1 MDIIKQIE
9 TYILYLITEC
19 GLSVTLHPQREETLI
34 AFSSLM
40 QFNIH
45 DNSYCS
51 YIKSISGGNRRC
63 RHQQKKALE
72 RSDQGAFC
80 GLCYAGVFE
89 YVYPIFDGEQ
99 NLGFISV
106 SGYGCKEGRG
116 RISAAA
122 EELGCSEKALRKI
135 YGTLREIPEKERID
149 TLLFPLCSMLEL
161 AYRKEHKQEKEESF
175 AIRVIRY
182 VKQRYASDLTT
193 EQLCKKFHCSR
204 SHFSHT
210 FKKETG
216 KTFREYLTETR
227 LEHARRLLRYS
238 GLQVSEIAFSVGFND
253 ANYFSNIFR
262 KKYGISPREYRIK
275 HKP

>member
-1 MDIIKQIE
+1 MNVIKQIE
-9 TYILYLITEC
+9 NYILYLITEC
-19 GLSVTLHPQREETLI
+19 GLSVTLHPLREESLI

-51 YIKSISGGNRRC
+51 YIKTVSGGNRLC
-63 RHQQKKALE
+63 RKQQKKVLE
-72 RSDQGAFC
+72 HCGQDPFC

-89 YVYPIFDGEQ
+89 YVYPLFNGEQ
-99 NLGFISV
+99 TMGFISV
-106 SGYGCKEGRG
+106 SGYGCKEGRK
-116 RISAAA
+116 RIHAAA
-122 EELGCSEKALRKI
+122 EELDCSEKVLQKI

-149 TLLFPLCSMLEL
+149 TLLYPLCSMLEL
-161 AYRKEHKQEKEESF
+161 AYRKEHKQEKEETL
-175 AIRVIRY
+175 ALRVIRY

-193 EQLCKKFHCSR
+193 ERLCEKFHCSR

-262 KKYGISPREYRIK
+262 SHEGCSPMEYRK
-275 HKP
+275 RNK